1 MKRPSKNKDRIFVKE
16 ASQIIAQELVEA
28 LNIPQEQAEEVARQA
43 TNSICHRFAR
53 QLIYIPLDVEFK
65 LTKRDLD
72 LYNAWNG
79 QNMEALVD
87 QFQLSN
93 VQIYKILKQV
103 RQAQRAKNEPQL
115 PGFEYP

>member
-1 MKRPSKNKDRIFVKE
+1 MKRPSKNKDRIFVSE
-16 ASQIIAQELVEA
+16 SSEIISKELVDA
-28 LNIPQEQAEEVARQA
+28 LAIPKEQADEVARQA
-43 TNSICHRFAR
+43 TNGICHRFAR
-53 QLIYIPLDVEFK
+53 QAIYIPTDIQFD

-79 QNMEALVD
+79 QNMDDLII
-87 QFQLSN
+87 QFKLSA